1 MQLWKT
7 CRAVNNEI
15 RLAMLREIARS
26 PNRELNVLQAGD
38 FVGLKKAAASQY
50 LKQLAEAGF
59 LTVERTGKFVV
70 CSGKPQDGTA
80 ASRIAKALEA
90 SFSGPARRGWQAALL
105 VTINAFAHH
114 VRVRIVR
121 AVSEAGHV
129 GFEDL
134 ARAAGL
140 PPATLRRQLGILI
153 SAGVISAGEDGD
165 GLRDYAL
172 ARPDDPLVRVLLD
185 LAQEG
190 DWPAVKCGARRDVE
204 PFWSRDGRKSK
215 RKDSR

>member
-7 CRAVNNEI
+7 CRAINNEI

-90 SFSGPARRGWQAALL
+90 AFPAKARPGWQAALL
-105 VTINAFAHH
+105 AAINAFAHH
-114 VRVRIVR
+114 VRLRIVR
-121 AVSEAGHV
+121 AMAAGHV

-134 ARAAGL
+134 AKATGL
-140 PPATLRRQLGILI
+140 PPATLRRQLGVLI
-153 SAGVISAGEDGD
+153 EAGVVAAGEDGD

-172 ARPDDPLVRVLLD
+172 DRSDVPLVRVLLD
-185 LAQEG
+185 LAQDE
-190 DWPAVKCGARRDVE
+190 
-204 PFWSRDGRKSK
+204 DGI
-215 RKDSR
+215 

>member
-7 CRAVNNEI
+7 CRAINNEI

-59 LTVERTGKFVV
+59 LSVERTGKFVV

-90 SFSGPARRGWQAALL
+90 AFPGRARPGWQASLL
-105 VTINAFAHH
+105 TAINAFAHH
-114 VRVRIVR
+114 VRLRIVR
-121 AVSEAGHV
+121 AVAAAAGHV

-134 ARAAGL
+134 AKTTGL
-140 PPATLRRQLGILI
+140 PPATLRRQLGVLI
-153 SAGVISAGEDGD
+153 EAGVVAAGEDGD
-165 GLRDYAL
+165 GLRDYSL
-172 ARPDDPLVRVLLD
+172 ARSDVPLVRVLLD
-185 LAQEG
+185 LAQNEYG
-190 DWPAVKCGARRDVE
+190 I
-204 PFWSRDGRKSK
+204 
-215 RKDSR
+215 

>member
-7 CRAVNNEI
+7 CRAINNEI

-70 CSGKPQDGTA
+70 CSGKPQDGTV

-90 SFSGPARRGWQAALL
+90 AFPAKARSGWQAALL
-105 VTINAFAHH
+105 TAINAFAHH
-114 VRVRIVR
+114 VRLRIVR
-121 AVSEAGHV
+121 AVAKAGHV
-129 GFEDL
+129 GFEGL
-134 ARAAGL
+134 AKVTGL
-140 PPATLRRQLGILI
+140 PPATLRRQLGVLI
-153 SAGVISAGEDGD
+153 EARVVAAGEDGD

-172 ARPDDPLVRVLLD
+172 DRSDVPLVRVLLD
-185 LAQEG
+185 LAQDE
-190 DWPAVKCGARRDVE
+190 
-204 PFWSRDGRKSK
+204 DGI
-215 RKDSR
+215 

>member
-7 CRAVNNEI
+7 CRAINNEI

-70 CSGKPQDGTA
+70 CSGKAQDGTA

-90 SFSGPARRGWQAALL
+90 AFPAKARSGWQAALL
-105 VTINAFAHH
+105 TAINAFAHH
-114 VRVRIVR
+114 VRLRIVR
-121 AVSEAGHV
+121 AVAAAGHV
-129 GFEDL
+129 GFEGL
-134 ARAAGL
+134 AKATGL
-140 PPATLRRQLGILI
+140 PPATLRRQLGVLI
-153 SAGVISAGEDGD
+153 EAGVVAAGEDGD
-165 GLRDYAL
+165 GLRDYFL
-172 ARPDDPLVRVLLD
+172 DRSDVPLVRVLLD
-185 LAQEG
+185 LAQDE
-190 DWPAVKCGARRDVE
+190 
-204 PFWSRDGRKSK
+204 DGTL
-215 RKDSR
+215 

>member
-50 LKQLAEAGF
+50 LKQLAE
-59 LTVERTGKFVV
+59 
-70 CSGKPQDGTA
+70 QGTS
-80 ASRIAKALEA
+80 ASRIAQALEE

>member
-7 CRAVNNEI
+7 CRAINNEI

-90 SFSGPARRGWQAALL
+90 AFPAKVRPGWQTALL
-105 VTINAFAHH
+105 AAINAFAHH
-114 VRVRIVR
+114 VRLRIVR
-121 AVSEAGHV
+121 AVAAAGHV

-134 ARAAGL
+134 AKAAGL
-140 PPATLRRQLGILI
+140 PPTTLRRQLGILI
-153 SAGVISAGEDGD
+153 GAGVISIGEGGD

-172 ARPDDPLVRVLLD
+172 ARPNVPLVRVLLD
-185 LAQEG
+185 LA
-190 DWPAVKCGARRDVE
+190 
-204 PFWSRDGRKSK
+204 RDG
-215 RKDSR
+215 DGPA

>member
-7 CRAVNNEI
+7 CRAINNEI

-70 CSGKPQDGTA
+70 CSGKPQGGTA

-90 SFSGPARRGWQAALL
+90 AFPAKARPGWQAALL
-105 VTINAFAHH
+105 TAINAFAHH
-114 VRVRIVR
+114 VRLRIVR
-121 AVSEAGHV
+121 AVAAAGHV

-134 ARAAGL
+134 AKATGL
-140 PPATLRRQLGILI
+140 PPATLRRQLGVLI
-153 SAGVISAGEDGD
+153 EAGVVAAGEDGD

-172 ARPDDPLVRVLLD
+172 DRSDVPLVRVLLD
-185 LAQEG
+185 LAQDE
-190 DWPAVKCGARRDVE
+190 
-204 PFWSRDGRKSK
+204 DGI
-215 RKDSR
+215 

>member
-90 SFSGPARRGWQAALL
+90 AFPAIPHREGAGGGVPGQGPSRLADGAPRGDQRLRAPCPVAHRACRGGGGACRVRGPCQGHRPAARHPPTTAGRLDRSGRRCRRGGWRWAARLRTGQIRRSARPYPARPCTG
-105 VTINAFAHH
+105 
-114 VRVRIVR
+114 
-121 AVSEAGHV
+121 
-129 GFEDL
+129 
-134 ARAAGL
+134 
-140 PPATLRRQLGILI
+140 
-153 SAGVISAGEDGD
+153 
-165 GLRDYAL
+165 
-172 ARPDDPLVRVLLD
+172 
-185 LAQEG
+185 
-190 DWPAVKCGARRDVE
+190 
-204 PFWSRDGRKSK
+204 
-215 RKDSR
+215 

>member
-1 MQLWKT
+1 MELWKT
-7 CRAVNNEI
+7 CRAINNEI

-80 ASRIAKALEA
+80 ASRIAKALLEA
-90 SFSGPARRGWQAALL
+90 FPAEARSGWQASLL
-105 VTINAFAHH
+105 TAINAFAHH
-114 VRVRIVR
+114 VRLRIVR
-121 AVSEAGHV
+121 AVAAVGHV

-134 ARAAGL
+134 AKATGL
-140 PPATLRRQLGILI
+140 PPATLRRQLGVLI
-153 SAGVISAGEDGD
+153 EAGVVAAGEDGD
-165 GLRDYAL
+165 GLRDYSL
-172 ARPDDPLVRVLLD
+172 DSSDVPLVRLLLD
-185 LAQEG
+185 LAQ
-190 DWPAVKCGARRDVE
+190 A
-204 PFWSRDGRKSK
+204 
-215 RKDSR
+215 

>member
-7 CRAVNNEI
+7 CRAINNEI

-70 CSGKPQDGTA
+70 CSGKPQA

-90 SFSGPARRGWQAALL
+90 AFPAKARSGWQTALL
-105 VTINAFAHH
+105 TAINAFAHH
-114 VRVRIVR
+114 VRLRIVR
-121 AVSEAGHV
+121 AVAAAGHV

-134 ARAAGL
+134 AKATGL
-140 PPATLRRQLGILI
+140 PPATLRRQLGVLI
-153 SAGVISAGEDGD
+153 EAGVVAAGEDGD

-172 ARPDDPLVRVLLD
+172 DRSDVPLVRVLLD
-185 LAQEG
+185 LAQDG
-190 DWPAVKCGARRDVE
+190 DGI
-204 PFWSRDGRKSK
+204 
-215 RKDSR
+215 

>member
-70 CSGKPQDGTA
+70 CSGKAQGGTA

-90 SFSGPARRGWQAALL
+90 AFPAKARSGWQAALL
-105 VTINAFAHH
+105 TAINAFARCCFCIAASLL
-114 VRVRIVR
+114 VFTSPMISSLASQCFYIPSSSCARSSKTRT
-121 AVSEAGHV
+121 SGTS
-129 GFEDL
+129 DL
-134 ARAAGL
+134 
-140 PPATLRRQLGILI
+140 
-153 SAGVISAGEDGD
+153 
-165 GLRDYAL
+165 
-172 ARPDDPLVRVLLD
+172 
-185 LAQEG
+185 
-190 DWPAVKCGARRDVE
+190 
-204 PFWSRDGRKSK
+204 SRK
-215 RKDSR
+215 

>member
-1 MQLWKT
+1 MELWKT
-7 CRAVNNEI
+7 CRAINNEI

-90 SFSGPARRGWQAALL
+90 AFPAKARPGWQASLL
-105 VTINAFAHH
+105 TAINAFAHH
-114 VRVRIVR
+114 VRLRIVR
-121 AVSEAGHV
+121 AVAAAAGHV

-134 ARAAGL
+134 AKTTGL
-140 PPATLRRQLGILI
+140 PPATLRRQLGVLI
-153 SAGVISAGEDGD
+153 EAGVVAAGEDGD
-165 GLRDYAL
+165 GLRDYSL
-172 ARPDDPLVRVLLD
+172 DRSDVPLVRVLLD
-185 LAQEG
+185 LAQDE
-190 DWPAVKCGARRDVE
+190 
-204 PFWSRDGRKSK
+204 DGI
-215 RKDSR
+215 